1 MQVSF
6 VVVSRA
12 IALPKV
18 SLIGDLKS
26 DMIKASKSALLEY
39 DMLTRYSNLFSA
51 LENSTKISL
60 ALLNI

>member
-26 DMIKASKSALLEY
+26 DMIKSALLEY
-39 DMLTRYSNLFSA
+39 YMLRRYSNLFSA
-51 LENSTKISL
+51 LENSTKNFL

>member
-6 VVVSRA
+6 VVASRA

-51 LENSTKISL
+51 LENSTKIFL

>member
-18 SLIGDLKS
+18 SLIGDLKG
-26 DMIKASKSALLEY
+26 DMIKASKTALLEY
-39 DMLTRYSNLFSA
+39 DMLRRYSNLFSA
-51 LENSTKISL
+51 FENSTKIF
-60 ALLNI
+60 

>member
-51 LENSTKISL
+51 LENSTKFFL

>member
-39 DMLTRYSNLFSA
+39 DMLTRYSIYFLHLRIVQKFF
-51 LENSTKISL
+51 
-60 ALLNI
+60 